1 MESTPKAPNPTP
13 TAESMDRLIDTA
25 TPWLIYAGIAVV
37 ALCILYLIATRIVI
51 HQWIVWREAS
61 GFSLGNALTPKSR
74 RRYIP
79 RQPKD
84 LLKVKADLMCHK
96 NIRTAF
102 APSEESGEW
111 LRERKTS
118 TQTVTDKDGKTST
131 REVLESTH
139 FDLSAWLSPYPRAVK
154 KFIKTAPTYNSKT
167 TRYLPRE
174 EVRTIAQRITIREAS
189 STEAQGLMSTKG
201 ARKFFVIDLS
211 CAHSTADKIRS
222 LKPSIIAALKL
233 GDLREIKHDDPQ
245 RVTYLA
251 TMPGVQTALSNE
263 NMPTGAEFIK
273 EHPANASLTR
283 VPLAVTEDGGVWA
296 VKPMHTLIVGVT
308 GSGKSSPLNMITAQL
323 SDAVLAGTATID
335 AIDPKANGDL
345 RTKWG
350 RSGIY
355 RSCGE
360 GADDY
365 VRTIRQ
371 FWESMESFSTD
382 TGALTQDSLTAA
394 ALTVSDFKASTQTP
408 LRVLMI
414 DELPSMIN
422 DVKNHPE
429 GKRAIELLNQILRK
443 GRSLGHIVIAASQT
457 LEKAD
462 LEGVDRNSFVYKVA
476 LRLDSTYQSDY
487 ILGSGASAA
496 GFDSK
501 DIPNSAGFIGV
512 ALVRDET
519 GDPVKVR
526 FPFFPNEQI
535 VEIMKKHLPDS
546 DSTEAV
552 EEAPSETVAVEPRP
566 DESVNPFLAR
576 LESLNEDEDD
586 ARLESLNEDEDEDD
600 KE

>member
-1 MESTPKAPNPTP
+1 MENTPVTPVPTP
-13 TAESMDRLIDTA
+13 TTDSTSHLMEMA
-25 TPWLIYAGIAVV
+25 TPLLVYAGIAVAVLV
-37 ALCILYLIATRIVI
+37 ALYLFVTHVVI
-51 HQWIVWREAS
+51 HQWIVWREAN
-61 GFSLGNALTPKSR
+61 GFSLGNALTRKSR

-79 RQPKD
+79 KQPRD
-84 LLKVKADLMCHK
+84 LLQVKATLMCHK
-96 NIRTAF
+96 NIRAAF
-102 APSEESGEW
+102 APTEESGEW
-111 LRERKTS
+111 LKERGTT
-118 TQTVTDKDGKTST
+118 TQTYTDKDGKTAT
-131 REVLESTH
+131 KEVPESTT
-139 FDLSAWLSPYPRAVK
+139 FDFSAWLSPYPRTVK
-154 KFIKTAPTYNSKT
+154 KFNKNTPNYNSKT

-174 EVRTIAQRITIREAS
+174 EVRTIANRVTVREAS
-189 STEAQGLMSTKG
+189 ASEAQGLVASGKE
-201 ARKFFVIDLS
+201 RKFFVIDLS

-251 TMPGVQTALSNE
+251 TMPGVKTALSNE
-263 NMPTGAEFIK
+263 NMLTGAEFIK
-273 EHPANASLTR
+273 AHPANASLTR
-283 VPLAVTEDGGVWA
+283 MPLAVTEDGGVWA

-365 VRTIRQ
+365 VRTIRE

-382 TGALTQDSLTAA
+382 TGALTKGDITAS
-394 ALTVSDFKASTQTP
+394 ALTVSDFKASTATP

-501 DIPNSAGFIGV
+501 DIPNSPGFIGV
-512 ALVRDET
+512 ALVRDEV

-535 VEIMKKHLPDS
+535 VEVMKRHLPDS
-546 DSTEAV
+546 MEEA
-552 EEAPSETVAVEPRP
+552 EEAPTETTPVAPRP
-566 DESVNPFLAR
+566 DGYISPFLAR
-576 LESLNEDEDD
+576 LESLNEDE
-586 ARLESLNEDEDEDD
+586 EGE
-600 KE
+600 K

>member
-1 MESTPKAPNPTP
+1 MENTPVTPVPTP
-13 TAESMDRLIDTA
+13 TTDSTSHLMEVA
-25 TPWLIYAGIAVV
+25 TPWLIYAGIAVAV
-37 ALCILYLIATRIVI
+37 LVILYLFLTRVVI
-51 HQWIVWREAS
+51 HQWIVWREAN
-61 GFSLGNALTPKSR
+61 GFSLSNALTRKSR

-79 RQPKD
+79 KQPRD
-84 LLKVKADLMCHK
+84 LLKVKANLMRHK
-96 NIRTAF
+96 NIRSAF

-111 LRERKTS
+111 LKERGTT
-118 TQTVTDKDGKTST
+118 TQTYTDKDGKQATK
-131 REVLESTH
+131 EVPESTT
-139 FDLSAWLSPYPRAVK
+139 FDFSAWLSPYPLAVR
-154 KFIKTAPTYNSKT
+154 KFIKTAPSYNSKT

-174 EVRTIAQRITIREAS
+174 EVRTIANRITAREAS
-189 STEAQGLMSTKG
+189 ASEAQGLVATKNE
-201 ARKFFVIDLS
+201 RKFFVIDLS

-251 TMPGVQTALSNE
+251 TMPGVKTALSNE

-273 EHPANASLTR
+273 KHPANASLTR

-365 VRTIRQ
+365 VRTIRE
-371 FWESMESFSTD
+371 FWESMESFTTD
-382 TGALTQDSLTAA
+382 TGALTQDSLTAS
-394 ALTVSDFKASTQTP
+394 ALTVSDFKASTATP

-501 DIPNSAGFIGV
+501 DIPNSPGFIGV
-512 ALVRDET
+512 ALVRDEV

-535 VEIMKKHLPDS
+535 VEVMKRHLPDS
-546 DSTEAV
+546 VETV
-552 EEAPSETVAVEPRP
+552 EEASSETTPVAPRP
-566 DESVNPFLAR
+566 DGYVSPFLAR
-576 LESLNEDEDD
+576 LESLNEDE
-586 ARLESLNEDEDEDD
+586 EGE
-600 KE
+600 K

>member
-1 MESTPKAPNPTP
+1 MENTPVTPTP
-13 TAESMDRLIDTA
+13 TPNVHSASSLMDMA
-25 TPWLIYAGIAVV
+25 TPWLIYGAIAAAV
-37 ALCILYLIATRIVI
+37 LGILYLFVTRVVI
-51 HQWIVWREAS
+51 HQWIVWREAN
-61 GFSLGNALTPKSR
+61 GFSLGNALTRKSR

-79 RQPKD
+79 KQPRD
-84 LLKVKADLMCHK
+84 LLQVKATLMCHK
-96 NIRTAF
+96 NVRAAF

-111 LRERKTS
+111 LKERGTT
-118 TQTVTDKDGKTST
+118 TQTYTDKDGKTAT
-131 REVLESTH
+131 KEVPESTT
-139 FDLSAWLSPYPRAVK
+139 FDFSAWLSPYPHTVK
-154 KFIKTAPTYNSKT
+154 EFIKKAPNYNSKN

-174 EVRTIAQRITIREAS
+174 EVRTIANRVTVREAS
-189 STEAQGLMSTKG
+189 STEAQGLVATKNE
-201 ARKFFVIDLS
+201 RKFFVIDLS

-251 TMPGVQTALSNE
+251 TLPGVDTALSND
-263 NMPTGAEFIK
+263 NMPTGAEFIAK
-273 EHPANASLTR
+273 HPANASLTR
-283 VPLAVTEDGGVWA
+283 MPLAVTEDGGVWA

-365 VRTIRQ
+365 VRTIRE

-382 TGALTQDSLTAA
+382 TGKLTKDDLNDDSDVLA
-394 ALTVSDFKASTQTP
+394 VSDFKASTTTP

-422 DVKNHPE
+422 DIKHHPE

-462 LEGVDRNSFVYKVA
+462 LEGVDRMSFVWKVA

-501 DIPNSAGFIGV
+501 DIPNSPDFIGV
-512 ALVRDET
+512 ALVRGEA

-526 FPFFPNEQI
+526 FPFFPNAQI
-535 VEIMKKHLPDS
+535 MDIMRKHLPDS
-546 DSTEAV
+546 MEAV
-552 EEAPSETVAVEPRP
+552 EEASSETAPVAPRP
-566 DESVNPFLAR
+566 DGYISPFLAR
-576 LESLNEDEDD
+576 LESLNEAEDTD
-586 ARLESLNEDEDEDD
+586 N
-600 KE
+600 

>member
-1 MESTPKAPNPTP
+1 MENTPVTPVPTP
-13 TAESMDRLIDTA
+13 TNDSTSHLMEVA
-25 TPWLIYAGIAVV
+25 TPWLIYAGIAVAV
-37 ALCILYLIATRIVI
+37 LGILYLITTRVVI
-51 HQWIVWREAS
+51 HQWIVWREAN
-61 GFSLGNALTPKSR
+61 GFSLGNALTRKSR

-79 RQPKD
+79 KQPRD
-84 LLKVKADLMCHK
+84 LLQVKATLMCHK
-96 NIRTAF
+96 NVRAAF
-102 APSEESGEW
+102 APTEESGEW
-111 LRERKTS
+111 LKERGTT
-118 TQTVTDKDGKTST
+118 TQTYTDKDGKTAT
-131 REVLESTH
+131 KEVPESTT
-139 FDLSAWLSPYPRAVK
+139 FDFSAWLSPYPHTVK
-154 KFIKTAPTYNSKT
+154 EFIKKAPNYNSKN

-174 EVRTIAQRITIREAS
+174 EVRTIANRVTVREAS
-189 STEAQGLMSTKG
+189 ASEAQGLVATKNE
-201 ARKFFVIDLS
+201 RKFFVIDLS

-251 TMPGVQTALSNE
+251 TMPGVDTALSND
-263 NMPTGAEFIK
+263 NMPTGAEFIAK
-273 EHPANASLTR
+273 HPANASLTR
-283 VPLAVTEDGGVWA
+283 MPLAVTEDGGVWA

-365 VRTIRQ
+365 VRTIRE

-382 TGALTQDSLTAA
+382 TGKLTKDDLNDDSDVLA
-394 ALTVSDFKASTQTP
+394 VSDFKASTQTP

-422 DVKNHPE
+422 DIKRHPE
-429 GKRAIELLNQILRK
+429 GKLAIDLLNQILRK

-462 LEGVDRNSFVYKVA
+462 LEGVDRMSFVWKVA

-501 DIPNSAGFIGV
+501 DIPNSPGFIGV
-512 ALVRDET
+512 ALVRGEA

-526 FPFFPNEQI
+526 FPFFPNTQI
-535 VEIMKKHLPDS
+535 MDIIRKHLPDS
-546 DSTEAV
+546 VEAV
-552 EEAPSETVAVEPRP
+552 EEASSETTPVAPRP
-566 DESVNPFLAR
+566 DGYVSPFLAR
-576 LESLNEDEDD
+576 LESLNDNEEDGE
-586 ARLESLNEDEDEDD
+586 
-600 KE
+600 K

>member
-1 MESTPKAPNPTP
+1 MENTPVTPVPTP
-13 TAESMDRLIDTA
+13 TSDSTSHLMEVA
-25 TPWLIYAGIAVV
+25 TPWLIYAGIAVAV
-37 ALCILYLIATRIVI
+37 LGILYLFVTRVVI
-51 HQWIVWREAS
+51 HQWIVWREAN
-61 GFSLGNALTPKSR
+61 GFSLGNALTRKSR

-79 RQPKD
+79 KQPRD
-84 LLKVKADLMCHK
+84 LLQVKATLMYHK
-96 NIRTAF
+96 NVRAAF
-102 APSEESGEW
+102 APTEESGEW
-111 LRERKTS
+111 LKERGTT
-118 TQTVTDKDGKTST
+118 TQTYTDKDGKTAT
-131 REVLESTH
+131 KEVPESTT
-139 FDLSAWLSPYPRAVK
+139 FDFSAWLSPYPRAVK
-154 KFIKTAPTYNSKT
+154 EFIKKAPSYNSKN

-174 EVRTIAQRITIREAS
+174 EVRTIANRVTVREAS
-189 STEAQGLMSTKG
+189 ASEAQGLVATKNE
-201 ARKFFVIDLS
+201 RKFFVIDLS

-273 EHPANASLTR
+273 KHPANASLTR

-365 VRTIRQ
+365 VRTIRE

-382 TGALTQDSLTAA
+382 TGALTKGDITAS

-501 DIPNSAGFIGV
+501 DIPNSPGFIGV
-512 ALVRDET
+512 ALVRDEV

-535 VEIMKKHLPDS
+535 VEVMKRHLPDS
-546 DSTEAV
+546 VEAV
-552 EEAPSETVAVEPRP
+552 EEASSETTPVAPRP
-566 DESVNPFLAR
+566 DGYVSPFLAR
-576 LESLNEDEDD
+576 LESRN
-586 ARLESLNEDEDEDD
+586 EDEDD

>member
-1 MESTPKAPNPTP
+1 MENTPVTPTP
-13 TAESMDRLIDTA
+13 TPNVHSASSLMDMA
-25 TPWLIYAGIAVV
+25 TPWLIYAAIAAAV
-37 ALCILYLIATRIVI
+37 LGILYLFVTRVVI

-61 GFSLGNALTPKSR
+61 GFSLGNALTRKSR

-79 RQPKD
+79 KQPRD
-84 LLKVKADLMCHK
+84 LLQVKATLMCHK
-96 NIRTAF
+96 NVRAAF

-111 LRERKTS
+111 LKERGTT
-118 TQTVTDKDGKTST
+118 TQTYTDKDGKTAT
-131 REVLESTH
+131 KEVPESTT
-139 FDLSAWLSPYPRAVK
+139 FDMSAWLSPYPRAVK
-154 KFIKTAPTYNSKT
+154 KFIKTAPSYNSKN

-174 EVRTIAQRITIREAS
+174 EVRTIANRVTIREAS
-189 STEAQGLMSTKG
+189 ASEAQGLVANGKD
-201 ARKFFVIDLS
+201 RKFFVIDLS

-263 NMPTGAEFIK
+263 NMPTGEEFIK
-273 EHPANASLTR
+273 AHPANASLTR

-365 VRTIRQ
+365 VRTIRE

-382 TGALTQDSLTAA
+382 TGALTQDNLTAA

-422 DVKNHPE
+422 DLKNHAE

-443 GRSLGHIVIAASQT
+443 GRSLGHIIIAASQT

-526 FPFFPNEQI
+526 FPFFPNTQI
-535 VEIMKKHLPDS
+535 VDIMKKHLPDS
-546 DSTEAV
+546 ESVEAV
-552 EEAPSETVAVEPRP
+552 EEASSETAPVAPRP
-566 DESVNPFLAR
+566 DGYISPFLAR
-576 LESLNEDEDD
+576 RESL
-586 ARLESLNEDEDEDD
+586 
-600 KE
+600 KETEE

>member
-1 MESTPKAPNPTP
+1 MENTPVTPTPTP
-13 TAESMDRLIDTA
+13 TADSANRLMEMA
-25 TPWLIYAGIAVV
+25 TPWLIYAGIAVAV
-37 ALCILYLIATRIVI
+37 LGILYLITTRVVI
-51 HQWIVWREAS
+51 HQWIVWREAN
-61 GFSLGNALTPKSR
+61 GFSLGNALTRKSR

-79 RQPKD
+79 KQPRD
-84 LLKVKADLMCHK
+84 LLQVKATLMCHK
-96 NIRTAF
+96 NVRAAF

-111 LRERKTS
+111 LKERGTT
-118 TQTVTDKDGKTST
+118 TQTYTDKDGKTAT
-131 REVLESTH
+131 KEVPESTT
-139 FDLSAWLSPYPRAVK
+139 FDFSAWLSPYPRAVK
-154 KFIKTAPTYNSKT
+154 EFKKKAPNYNSKN

-174 EVRTIAQRITIREAS
+174 EVRTIANRVTIREAS
-189 STEAQGLMSTKG
+189 ASEAQGLVASGKE
-201 ARKFFVIDLS
+201 RKFFVIDLS

-251 TMPGVQTALSNE
+251 TMPGVDTALSND
-263 NMPTGAEFIK
+263 NMPTGAEFIAK
-273 EHPANASLTR
+273 HPANTSLTR
-283 VPLAVTEDGGVWA
+283 MPLAVTEEGGVWA

-365 VRTIRQ
+365 VRTIRE
-371 FWESMESFSTD
+371 FWESMESFSTN
-382 TGALTQDSLTAA
+382 TGKLTKDDLSDDSDVLE
-394 ALTVSDFKASTQTP
+394 VSDFKASTTTP

-422 DVKNHPE
+422 DVKHHPE

-462 LEGVDRNSFVYKVA
+462 LEGVDRMSFVWKVA

-501 DIPNSAGFIGV
+501 DIPNSPGFIGV
-512 ALVRDET
+512 ALVRGEA

-526 FPFFPNEQI
+526 FPFFPNTQI
-535 VEIMKKHLPDS
+535 MDIMRKHLPDS
-546 DSTEAV
+546 VEAV
-552 EEAPSETVAVEPRP
+552 EEASSETTPVAPRP
-566 DESVNPFLAR
+566 DGYVSPFLAR
-576 LESLNEDEDD
+576 LESLNDNEEDGE
-586 ARLESLNEDEDEDD
+586 
-600 KE
+600 K

>member
-1 MESTPKAPNPTP
+1 MENTPVPTP
-13 TAESMDRLIDTA
+13 TSDSTSHLMEVA
-25 TPWLIYAGIAVV
+25 TPWLIYAGIAVAV
-37 ALCILYLIATRIVI
+37 LGILYLITTRVVI
-51 HQWIVWREAS
+51 HQWIVWREAN
-61 GFSLGNALTPKSR
+61 GFSLGNALTRKSR

-79 RQPKD
+79 KQPRD
-84 LLKVKADLMCHK
+84 LLQVKATLMYHK
-96 NIRTAF
+96 NVRAAF

-111 LRERKTS
+111 LKERGTT
-118 TQTVTDKDGKTST
+118 TQTYTDKDGKTAT
-131 REVLESTH
+131 KEVPESTT
-139 FDLSAWLSPYPRAVK
+139 FDFSAWLSPYPRAVK
-154 KFIKTAPTYNSKT
+154 EFIKKAPNYSSKT

-174 EVRTIAQRITIREAS
+174 EVRTIANRITVREAS
-189 STEAQGLMSTKG
+189 STEAQGLVATKNE
-201 ARKFFVIDLS
+201 RKFFVIDLS

-273 EHPANASLTR
+273 KHPANASLTR

-365 VRTIRQ
+365 VRTIRE

-382 TGALTQDSLTAA
+382 TGALTKGDITAS

-501 DIPNSAGFIGV
+501 DIPNSPGFIGV
-512 ALVRDET
+512 ALVRDEV

-535 VEIMKKHLPDS
+535 VEVMKKHLPDS
-546 DSTEAV
+546 ESVEAV
-552 EEAPSETVAVEPRP
+552 EEASSETTPVAPRP
-566 DESVNPFLAR
+566 DGYVSPFLAR
-576 LESLNEDEDD
+576 LESLNEDEEDGEK
-586 ARLESLNEDEDEDD
+586 LESLNEDEDEDD

>member
-1 MESTPKAPNPTP
+1 MENTPVTPTPTP
-13 TAESMDRLIDTA
+13 TADSANRLMEMA
-25 TPWLIYAGIAVV
+25 TPWLIYAGIAAVV
-37 ALCILYLIATRIVI
+37 LGILYLITTRVVI
-51 HQWIVWREAS
+51 HQWIVWREAN
-61 GFSLGNALTPKSR
+61 GFSLGNALTRKSR
-74 RRYIP
+74 RRFIP
-79 RQPKD
+79 KQPRD
-84 LLKVKADLMCHK
+84 LLQVKATLMYHK
-96 NIRTAF
+96 NVRAAF

-111 LRERKTS
+111 LKERGTT
-118 TQTVTDKDGKTST
+118 TQTYTDKDGKTAT
-131 REVLESTH
+131 KEVPESTT
-139 FDLSAWLSPYPRAVK
+139 FDFSAWLSPYPHTVK
-154 KFIKTAPTYNSKT
+154 EFIKKAPNYNSKN

-174 EVRTIAQRITIREAS
+174 EVRTIANRITVREAS
-189 STEAQGLMSTKG
+189 STEAQGLVATKNE
-201 ARKFFVIDLS
+201 RKFFVIDLS

-273 EHPANASLTR
+273 KHPANASLTR
-283 VPLAVTEDGGVWA
+283 MPLAVTEDGGVWA

-382 TGALTQDSLTAA
+382 TGKLTKDDLSDDSDVLE
-394 ALTVSDFKASTQTP
+394 VSDFKASTTTP

-422 DVKNHPE
+422 DVKHHPE

-443 GRSLGHIVIAASQT
+443 GRSLGHIIIAASQT

-462 LEGVDRNSFVYKVA
+462 LEGVDRMSFVWKVA

-501 DIPNSAGFIGV
+501 DIPNSPGFIGV
-512 ALVRDET
+512 ALVRGEA

-526 FPFFPNEQI
+526 FPFFPNAQI
-535 VEIMKKHLPDS
+535 MDIMRKHLPDS
-546 DSTEAV
+546 DSVEAA
-552 EEAPSETVAVEPRP
+552 EEASSETAPVAPRP
-566 DESVNPFLAR
+566 DGYISPFLAR
-576 LESLNEDEDD
+576 RESLNEAE
-586 ARLESLNEDEDEDD
+586 ESE
-600 KE
+600 K

>member
-1 MESTPKAPNPTP
+1 MENTPVTPVPTP
-13 TAESMDRLIDTA
+13 TTDSTSHLMEMA
-25 TPWLIYAGIAVV
+25 TPWLIYAGIAAAV
-37 ALCILYLIATRIVI
+37 LGILYLFVTHVVI
-51 HQWIVWREAS
+51 HQWIVWREAN
-61 GFSLGNALTPKSR
+61 GFSLGNALTRKSR

-79 RQPKD
+79 KQPRD
-84 LLKVKADLMCHK
+84 LLQVKATLMCHK
-96 NIRTAF
+96 NVRAAF

-111 LRERKTS
+111 LKERGTT
-118 TQTVTDKDGKTST
+118 TQTYTDKDGKTAT
-131 REVLESTH
+131 KEVPESTT
-139 FDLSAWLSPYPRAVK
+139 FDMSAWLSPYPRAVK
-154 KFIKTAPTYNSKT
+154 EFNKKAPKYNSKA

-174 EVRTIAQRITIREAS
+174 EVRTIANRITIREAS
-189 STEAQGLMSTKG
+189 STEAQGLVATKNE
-201 ARKFFVIDLS
+201 RKFFVIDLS

-251 TMPGVQTALSNE
+251 TMPGVKTALSNE
-263 NMPTGAEFIK
+263 NMPTGAEFIQK
-273 EHPANASLTR
+273 HPANTSLTR
-283 VPLAVTEDGGVWA
+283 MPLAVTEDGGVWA

-365 VRTIRQ
+365 VRTIRE

-382 TGALTQDSLTAA
+382 TGKLTKDDLSDDSDVLE
-394 ALTVSDFKASTQTP
+394 VSDFKASTTTP

-422 DVKNHPE
+422 DIKHHPE

-443 GRSLGHIVIAASQT
+443 GRSLGHIIIAASQT

-462 LEGVDRNSFVYKVA
+462 LEGVDRMSFVWKVA

-501 DIPNSAGFIGV
+501 DIPNSPGFIGV
-512 ALVRDET
+512 ALVRGEA

-526 FPFFPNEQI
+526 FPFFPNAQI
-535 VEIMKKHLPDS
+535 MDIMRKHLPDS
-546 DSTEAV
+546 VEAV
-552 EEAPSETVAVEPRP
+552 EEASTETTPVAPRP
-566 DESVNPFLAR
+566 DGYVSPFLAR
-576 LESLNEDEDD
+576 LESLNEDE
-586 ARLESLNEDEDEDD
+586 EGE
-600 KE
+600 K

>member
-1 MESTPKAPNPTP
+1 MENTPVTPTPTP
-13 TAESMDRLIDTA
+13 TADSANRLMEMA
-25 TPWLIYAGIAVV
+25 TPWLTHAAIAAAV
-37 ALCILYLIATRIVI
+37 LGILYLITTRVVI
-51 HQWIVWREAS
+51 HQWIVWREAN
-61 GFSLGNALTPKSR
+61 GFSLGNALTRKSR

-79 RQPKD
+79 KQPRD
-84 LLKVKADLMCHK
+84 LLQVKATLMCHK
-96 NIRTAF
+96 NVRAAF

-111 LRERKTS
+111 LKERGTT
-118 TQTVTDKDGKTST
+118 TQTYTDKDGKTAT
-131 REVLESTH
+131 KEVPESTT
-139 FDLSAWLSPYPRAVK
+139 FDFSAWLSPYPHTVK
-154 KFIKTAPTYNSKT
+154 EFIKKAPNYNSKN

-174 EVRTIAQRITIREAS
+174 EVRTIANRITIREAS
-189 STEAQGLMSTKG
+189 STEAQGLVATKNE
-201 ARKFFVIDLS
+201 RKFFVIDLS

-251 TMPGVQTALSNE
+251 TLPGVDTALSND
-263 NMPTGAEFIK
+263 NMPTGAEFIAK
-273 EHPANASLTR
+273 HPANASLTR
-283 VPLAVTEDGGVWA
+283 MPLAVTEDGGVWA

-365 VRTIRQ
+365 VRTIRE

-382 TGALTQDSLTAA
+382 TGKLTKDDLNDDSDVLE
-394 ALTVSDFKASTQTP
+394 VSDFKASTTTP

-422 DVKNHPE
+422 DIKHHPE

-443 GRSLGHIVIAASQT
+443 GRSLGHIIIAASQT

-462 LEGVDRNSFVYKVA
+462 LEGVDRMSFVWKIA

-501 DIPNSAGFIGV
+501 DIPNSPGFIGV
-512 ALVRDET
+512 ALVRGEA

-526 FPFFPNEQI
+526 FPFFPNAQI
-535 VEIMKKHLPDS
+535 MDIMRKHLPDS
-546 DSTEAV
+546 MEAV
-552 EEAPSETVAVEPRP
+552 EEASSETAPVAPRP
-566 DESVNPFLAR
+566 DGYISPFLAR
-576 LESLNEDEDD
+576 RESLNEAE
-586 ARLESLNEDEDEDD
+586 ESE
-600 KE
+600 K

>member
-1 MESTPKAPNPTP
+1 MENTPVTPTP
-13 TAESMDRLIDTA
+13 TPTSDSTSHLMEVA
-25 TPWLIYAGIAVV
+25 TPWLIYAGIAAVV
-37 ALCILYLIATRIVI
+37 LGILYLITTRVVI
-51 HQWIVWREAS
+51 HQWIVWREAN
-61 GFSLGNALTPKSR
+61 GFSLGNALTRKSR

-79 RQPKD
+79 KQPRD
-84 LLKVKADLMCHK
+84 LLQVKATLMCHK
-96 NIRTAF
+96 NVRAAF

-111 LRERKTS
+111 LKERGTT
-118 TQTVTDKDGKTST
+118 TQTYTDKDGKQATK
-131 REVLESTH
+131 EVPESTT
-139 FDLSAWLSPYPRAVK
+139 FDFSAWLSPYPRAVK
-154 KFIKTAPTYNSKT
+154 EFIKKAPSYNSKN

-174 EVRTIAQRITIREAS
+174 EVRTIANRVTIREAS
-189 STEAQGLMSTKG
+189 STEAQGLVTTKNE
-201 ARKFFVIDLS
+201 RKFFVIDLS

-263 NMPTGAEFIK
+263 NMPTGSEFIQK
-273 EHPANASLTR
+273 HPANASLTR

-365 VRTIRQ
+365 VRTIRE

-382 TGALTQDSLTAA
+382 TGALTKGDITAS

-501 DIPNSAGFIGV
+501 DIPNSAGYIGV

-535 VEIMKKHLPDS
+535 VEVMKKHLPDS
-546 DSTEAV
+546 M
-552 EEAPSETVAVEPRP
+552 EEAEEALTETTPVAPRP
-566 DESVNPFLAR
+566 DGYVSPFLAR
-576 LESLNEDEDD
+576 LESLNEDEEDGEK
-586 ARLESLNEDEDEDD
+586 LESLNEDEDEDD

>member
-1 MESTPKAPNPTP
+1 MEV
-13 TAESMDRLIDTA
+13 A
-25 TPWLIYAGIAVV
+25 TPWLIYAAIAAAV
-37 ALCILYLIATRIVI
+37 LGILYLFVTRVVI
-51 HQWIVWREAS
+51 HQWIVWREAN
-61 GFSLGNALTPKSR
+61 GFSLGNALTRKSR

-79 RQPKD
+79 KQPRD
-84 LLKVKADLMCHK
+84 LLQVKATLMCHK
-96 NIRTAF
+96 NVRAAF

-111 LRERKTS
+111 LKERGTT
-118 TQTVTDKDGKTST
+118 TQTYTDKDGKTAT
-131 REVLESTH
+131 KEVPESTT
-139 FDLSAWLSPYPRAVK
+139 FDFSAWLSPYPRAVK
-154 KFIKTAPTYNSKT
+154 EFKKKAPNYNSKN

-174 EVRTIAQRITIREAS
+174 EVRTIANRVTVREAS
-189 STEAQGLMSTKG
+189 STEAQGLVATKNE
-201 ARKFFVIDLS
+201 RKFFVIDLS

-251 TMPGVQTALSNE
+251 TMPGVKTALSNE
-263 NMPTGAEFIK
+263 NMPTGAEFIAK
-273 EHPANASLTR
+273 HPANASLTR
-283 VPLAVTEDGGVWA
+283 MPLAVTEDGGVWA

-365 VRTIRQ
+365 VRTIRE

-382 TGALTQDSLTAA
+382 TGKLTKDDLSDDSDVLE
-394 ALTVSDFKASTQTP
+394 VSDFKASTTTP

-422 DVKNHPE
+422 DVKHHPE

-443 GRSLGHIVIAASQT
+443 GRSLGHIIIAASQT

-462 LEGVDRNSFVYKVA
+462 LEGVDRMSFVWKVA

-501 DIPNSAGFIGV
+501 DIPNSPGFIGV
-512 ALVRDET
+512 ALVRGEA

-526 FPFFPNEQI
+526 FPFFPNTQI
-535 VEIMKKHLPDS
+535 MDIMRKHLPDS
-546 DSTEAV
+546 VEAV
-552 EEAPSETVAVEPRP
+552 EEASTETTPVAPRP
-566 DESVNPFLAR
+566 DGYISPFLAR
-576 LESLNEDEDD
+576 RESLND
-586 ARLESLNEDEDEDD
+586 NEETE
-600 KE
+600 K

>member
-1 MESTPKAPNPTP
+1 MENTPVTPVPTP
-13 TAESMDRLIDTA
+13 TTDSTSHLMEVA
-25 TPWLIYAGIAVV
+25 TPWLIYAGIAVAV
-37 ALCILYLIATRIVI
+37 LGILYLITTRVVI
-51 HQWIVWREAS
+51 HQWIVWREAN
-61 GFSLGNALTPKSR
+61 GFSLGNALTRKSR

-79 RQPKD
+79 KQPRD
-84 LLKVKADLMCHK
+84 LLQVKATLMCHK
-96 NIRTAF
+96 NVRAAF

-111 LRERKTS
+111 LKERGTT
-118 TQTVTDKDGKTST
+118 TQTYTDKDGKTAT
-131 REVLESTH
+131 KEVPESTT
-139 FDLSAWLSPYPRAVK
+139 FDFSAWLSPYPHTVK
-154 KFIKTAPTYNSKT
+154 EFIKKAPNYNSKN

-174 EVRTIAQRITIREAS
+174 EVRTIANRVTVREAS
-189 STEAQGLMSTKG
+189 ASEAQGLVATKNE
-201 ARKFFVIDLS
+201 RKFFVIDLS
-211 CAHSTADKIRS
+211 CSHSTADKIRS

-233 GDLREIKHDDPQ
+233 GNLREIKHDDPQ

-251 TMPGVQTALSNE
+251 TMPGVDTALSND
-263 NMPTGAEFIK
+263 NMPTGAEFIAK
-273 EHPANASLTR
+273 HPANASLTR
-283 VPLAVTEDGGVWA
+283 MPLAVTEDGGVWA

-365 VRTIRQ
+365 VRTIRE

-382 TGALTQDSLTAA
+382 TGKLTKDDLNDDSDVLA
-394 ALTVSDFKASTQTP
+394 VSDFKASTTTP

-422 DVKNHPE
+422 DIKRHPE
-429 GKRAIELLNQILRK
+429 GKLAIDLLNQILRK

-462 LEGVDRNSFVYKVA
+462 LEGVDRMSFVWKVA

-501 DIPNSAGFIGV
+501 DIPNSPGFIGV
-512 ALVRDET
+512 ALVRGEA

-526 FPFFPNEQI
+526 FPFFPNTQI
-535 VEIMKKHLPDS
+535 MDIMKRHLPDS
-546 DSTEAV
+546 VETV
-552 EEAPSETVAVEPRP
+552 EEASTETTPVAPRP
-566 DESVNPFLAR
+566 DGYISPFLAR
-576 LESLNEDEDD
+576 RESLND
-586 ARLESLNEDEDEDD
+586 NEETE
-600 KE
+600 K

>member
-1 MESTPKAPNPTP
+1 MENTPVTPTP
-13 TAESMDRLIDTA
+13 TPNVHSASSLMDMA
-25 TPWLIYAGIAVV
+25 TPWLIYAGIAAVV
-37 ALCILYLIATRIVI
+37 LGILYLITTRVVI
-51 HQWIVWREAS
+51 HQWIVWREAN
-61 GFSLGNALTPKSR
+61 GFSLGNALTRKSR

-79 RQPKD
+79 KQPRD
-84 LLKVKADLMCHK
+84 LLQVKATLMCHK
-96 NIRTAF
+96 NVRAAF

-111 LRERKTS
+111 LKERGTT
-118 TQTVTDKDGKTST
+118 TQTYTDKDGKTAT
-131 REVLESTH
+131 KEVPESTT
-139 FDLSAWLSPYPRAVK
+139 FDFSAWLSPYPHTVK
-154 KFIKTAPTYNSKT
+154 EFIKKAPNYNSKN

-174 EVRTIAQRITIREAS
+174 EVRTIANRVTVREAS
-189 STEAQGLMSTKG
+189 STEAQGLVATKNE
-201 ARKFFVIDLS
+201 RKFFVIDLS

-251 TMPGVQTALSNE
+251 TLPGVKTALSNE
-263 NMPTGAEFIK
+263 NMPTGAEFIQK
-273 EHPANASLTR
+273 HPANASLTR
-283 VPLAVTEDGGVWA
+283 MPLAVTEDGGVWA

-365 VRTIRQ
+365 VRTIRE

-382 TGALTQDSLTAA
+382 TGKLTKDDLNDDSDVLA
-394 ALTVSDFKASTQTP
+394 VSDFKASTTTP

-422 DVKNHPE
+422 DIKHHPE

-443 GRSLGHIVIAASQT
+443 GRSLGHIIIAASQT

-462 LEGVDRNSFVYKVA
+462 LEGVDRMSFVWKVA

-501 DIPNSAGFIGV
+501 DIPNSPGFIGV
-512 ALVRDET
+512 ALVRGEA

-526 FPFFPNEQI
+526 FPFFPNAQI
-535 VEIMKKHLPDS
+535 MDIMRKHLPDS
-546 DSTEAV
+546 MEAV
-552 EEAPSETVAVEPRP
+552 EEASSETAPVAPRP
-566 DESVNPFLAR
+566 DGYISPFLAR
-576 LESLNEDEDD
+576 RESLNEAE
-586 ARLESLNEDEDEDD
+586 ESE
-600 KE
+600 K

>member
-1 MESTPKAPNPTP
+1 MESTPVTPVPTP
-13 TAESMDRLIDTA
+13 TTDSTSHLMDMA
-25 TPWLIYAGIAVV
+25 TPWLIYAGIAVAV
-37 ALCILYLIATRIVI
+37 LGILYLFVTRVVI

-61 GFSLGNALTPKSR
+61 GFSLGNALTRKSR

-79 RQPKD
+79 KQPRD
-84 LLKVKADLMCHK
+84 LLQVKATLMCHK
-96 NIRTAF
+96 NIRSAF
-102 APSEESGEW
+102 APNEESGEW
-111 LRERKTS
+111 LKERGTT
-118 TQTVTDKDGKTST
+118 TQTYTDKDGKQATK
-131 REVLESTH
+131 EVPESTA
-139 FDLSAWLSPYPRAVK
+139 FDFSAWLSVYPRTVK
-154 KFIKTAPTYNSKT
+154 RFIKTAPSYNSKN

-174 EVRTIAQRITIREAS
+174 EVRTIANRITIREAS
-189 STEAQGLMSTKG
+189 STEAQGLVANGKD
-201 ARKFFVIDLS
+201 RKFFVIDLS

-273 EHPANASLTR
+273 AHPANASLTR

-365 VRTIRQ
+365 VRTIRE

-382 TGALTQDSLTAA
+382 TGALTQDSLTAS
-394 ALTVSDFKASTQTP
+394 ALTVSDFKASTTTP

-443 GRSLGHIVIAASQT
+443 GRSLGHIIIAASQT

-501 DIPNSAGFIGV
+501 DIPNSPGFIGV

-535 VEIMKKHLPDS
+535 VEVMKRHLPDS
-546 DSTEAV
+546 VETV
-552 EEAPSETVAVEPRP
+552 EEASTETTPVAPRP
-566 DESVNPFLAR
+566 DGYISPFLAR
-576 LESLNEDEDD
+576 RESLND
-586 ARLESLNEDEDEDD
+586 NEETE
-600 KE
+600 K

>member
-1 MESTPKAPNPTP
+1 MENNPVTPTP
-13 TAESMDRLIDTA
+13 TPNVHSASSLMDMA
-25 TPWLIYAGIAVV
+25 TPWLIYAAIAAAV
-37 ALCILYLIATRIVI
+37 LGILYLFVTRIVI

-61 GFSLGNALTPKSR
+61 GFSLGNALTRKSR

-79 RQPKD
+79 KQPKD
-84 LLKVKADLMCHK
+84 LLQVKATLMCHK
-96 NIRTAF
+96 NVRAAF

-111 LRERKTS
+111 LKERGTT
-118 TQTVTDKDGKTST
+118 TQTYTDKDGKTAT
-131 REVLESTH
+131 KEVPESTT
-139 FDLSAWLSPYPRAVK
+139 FDFSAWLSPYPRAVK
-154 KFIKTAPTYNSKT
+154 EFKKKAPNYNSKT

-174 EVRTIAQRITIREAS
+174 EVRTIANRVTIREAS
-189 STEAQGLMSTKG
+189 ATEAQGLVATKNE
-201 ARKFFVIDLS
+201 RKFFVIDLS

-251 TMPGVQTALSNE
+251 TMPGVKTALSNE
-263 NMPTGAEFIK
+263 NMPTGSEFIK
-273 EHPANASLTR
+273 AHPANASLTR
-283 VPLAVTEDGGVWA
+283 MPLAVTEDGGVWA

-382 TGALTQDSLTAA
+382 TGKLTKDDLSDDSDVLE
-394 ALTVSDFKASTQTP
+394 VSDFKASTTTP

-422 DVKNHPE
+422 DIKRHPE

-462 LEGVDRNSFVYKVA
+462 LEGVDRMSFVWKVA

-501 DIPNSAGFIGV
+501 DIPNSPGFIGV
-512 ALVRDET
+512 ALVRGEA

-526 FPFFPNEQI
+526 FPFFPNTQI
-535 VEIMKKHLPDS
+535 MDVMRKHLPDS
-546 DSTEAV
+546 DSVEAV
-552 EEAPSETVAVEPRP
+552 EEASSETAPVAPRP
-566 DESVNPFLAR
+566 DGYISPFLAR
-576 LESLNEDEDD
+576 LESLND
-586 ARLESLNEDEDEDD
+586 NEETE
-600 KE
+600 K